1 MSILKHLSSQAGDR
15 AEASNKRVAA
25 RALKQPSLLA
35 EIAIG
40 LASTDTKLAGDC
52 AEVMTFVAADKPEL
66 VAPYA
71 DPLIAQLDHKDTRV
85 RWEVM
90 HSLAEIAAQVPAKI
104 SPLVPRLV
112 DKIDCDKSVIVRDYA
127 LLALGE
133 YGGTSVEAAR
143 YVWPH
148 LRKAL
153 EAQAGKHVGKALE
166 AMQKSAAIDPGLK
179 TEVAII
185 AQRFLEDKRAKVRT
199 LAKRL
204 QKGAAAVVE
213 Q

>member
-1 MSILKHLSSQAGDR
+1 
-15 AEASNKRVAA
+15 VAA
-25 RALKQPSLLA
+25 RVLKQPSLLA

-40 LASTDTKLAGDC
+40 LASTDTKLVGDC

-71 DPLIAQLDHKDTRV
+71 DPLIAQIDHKDTRV

-90 HSLAEIAAQVPAKI
+90 HSIAEIAAQVPEKI

-153 EAQAGKHVGKALE
+153 EVQDGKYVSKALE
-166 AMQKSAAIDPGLK
+166 AMQKSAAIDPGLR

-185 AQRFLEDKRAKVRT
+185 AQRFVEDKRAKVRT

-204 QKGAAAVVE
+204 QKGVAA
-213 Q
+213 

>member
-1 MSILKHLSSQAGDR
+1 MSILKQLSSQAGDR
-15 AEASNKRVAA
+15 TAESNKHVAA
-25 RALKQPSLLA
+25 RALQQPSLLA

-40 LASTDTKLAGDC
+40 LASTDPKLAGDC
-52 AEVMTFVAADKPEL
+52 AEVMTCVAADKPEL

-90 HSLAEIAAQVPAKI
+90 HSLAEIAAQAPGKI

-153 EAQAGKHVGKALE
+153 EVQDGKYVGKALE
-166 AMQKSAAIDPGLK
+166 AMQKSAAIDPGLR

-185 AQRFLEDKRAKVRT
+185 AQRFLDDKRAKVRT

-204 QKGAAAVVE
+204 QKGGPA
-213 Q
+213 

>member
-1 MSILKHLSSQAGDR
+1 MNILKQLSSQASDR
-15 AEASNKRVAA
+15 TEESNKRVAA
-25 RALKQPSLLA
+25 RVLKQPALLA

-40 LASTDTKLAGDC
+40 LASTDTKLVGDC

-71 DPLIAQLDHKDTRV
+71 AALIALIDHKDTRV

-90 HSLAEIAAQVPAKI
+90 HSLAEIAVQVPKKI
-104 SPLVPRLV
+104 SPILPRLV
-112 DKIDCDKSVIVRDYA
+112 EKIDRDKSVIVRDYA

-148 LRKAL
+148 LRKSL
-153 EAQAGKHVGKALE
+153 EMWEGKHVGKVLE
-166 AMQKSAAIDPGLK
+166 AMQKSAAIDPSLK
-179 TEVAII
+179 VEVAII
-185 AQRFLEDKRAKVRT
+185 AQRFLEDKRARVRT

-204 QKGAAAVVE
+204 QKGAAT
-213 Q
+213 

>member
-1 MSILKHLSSQAGDR
+1 MNILKQLSSQASDR
-15 AEASNKRVAA
+15 TEESNKRVAA
-25 RALKQPSLLA
+25 RVLKQPALLA

-40 LASTDTKLAGDC
+40 LASTDTKLVGDC

-71 DPLIAQLDHKDTRV
+71 AALIALIDHKDTRV

-90 HSLAEIAAQVPAKI
+90 HSLAEIAVQVPKKI
-104 SPLVPRLV
+104 SPILPRLV
-112 DKIDCDKSVIVRDYA
+112 EKIDRDKSVIVRDYA

-148 LRKAL
+148 LRKSL
-153 EAQAGKHVGKALE
+153 EMWEGKHVGKVLE

-179 TEVAII
+179 VEVAII
-185 AQRFLEDKRAKVRT
+185 AQRFLEDKRARVRT

-204 QKGAAAVVE
+204 QKGAAT
-213 Q
+213 